1 MGKLRS
7 VLTAKKKEEL
17 LKAFKRDTIKII
29 NIISALGDKS
39 PAEKISLIESVL
51 VLSEVIDLE
60 QERVRYE
67 LFMSETK

>member
-1 MGKLRS
+1 MSKLRS

-29 NIISALGDKS
+29 NIISALTDKS
-39 PAEKISLIESVL
+39 PAEKISLIESIL

-67 LFMSETK
+67 LFMPEAK